1 MIKKIAIGLVAV
13 IAIILGLAATKPD
26 SFQIQRATVIKAPP
40 EKIMPLVTDFHNW
53 AMWSP
58 WEHLDPKMQ
67 RTFTGASSGK
77 GSVYAWKG
85 NSDVGQGRMEIT
97 EVVAPVKTVIKL
109 DFIEPITSS
118 NVTTFD
124 MVPKDDKT
132 TVTWTM
138 TGPMP
143 YLTKVMNVFAS
154 MDSLIGPDL
163 ERGLAKMKM
172 TAEIPANEPKA
183 EEKKS

>member
-1 MIKKIAIGLVAV
+1 MIKKIAIGFVA
-13 IAIILGLAATKPD
+13 ILAGILLLAATKPD
-26 SFQIQRATVIKAPP
+26 SFSIQRAIVIKATP
-40 EKIMPLVTDFHNW
+40 EKIMPMVTDFRNW

-97 EVVAPVKTVIKL
+97 EVIAPIKTVIKL

-118 NVTTFD
+118 NMTEFD
-124 MVPKDDKT
+124 LAPKDGQT

-138 TGPMP
+138 KGPMP

-154 MDSLIGPDL
+154 MDTLIGPDL
-163 ERGLAKMKM
+163 EKGLAKMKA
-172 TAEIPANEPKA
+172 TAEVPDNEPPA
-183 EEKKS
+183 EKK